1 MRPPAIGFDA
11 YAAAGSLP
19 DGVARLLLMFDQDG
33 QPLEGVGLLAM
44 ELDWSVVVSISDP
57 SGLVYTDWTLI
68 AGTVADGNR
77 LTPEGLAVR
86 AILAANSERREP

>member
-1 MRPPAIGFDA
+1 MRPPDIGFDA
-11 YAAAGSLP
+11 EAAAGSLP
-19 DGVARLLLMFDQDG
+19 DGVARLLLMFGPDG

-44 ELDWSVVVSISDP
+44 ELDWSVVVSIRDP
-57 SGLVYTDWTLI
+57 SGLISTDWTLI

-86 AILAANSERREP
+86 EILAARAERREP